1 MYYGDLIVD
10 DCGVCGGDGLSCLNV
25 ELTFGEITGQ
35 SAEILYSSSVNIGGF
50 QFNTDGIELTGASS
64 DLSDI
69 SFSSETGIILGFSLS
84 EKVCHQ
90 VMVS

>member
-1 MYYGDLIVD
+1 MIVY
-10 DCGVCGGDGLSCLNV
+10 VAVISLSQFPNV
-25 ELTFGEITGQ
+25 ELTSGEITGQ

-69 SFSSETGIILGFSLS
+69 SFSS
-84 EKVCHQ
+84 
-90 VMVS
+90 